1 MRQGARKLVLCAAA
15 MVIVAAARQAQAGWI
30 IADSVNASA
39 TPAFYDPGSPITMT
53 WAASQVGWFYTPSTS
68 FPLWEVL
75 TKFGV
80 TDHRLVTVDVYQAS
94 HGANGTLLSPSAGD
108 VPLRSAQFAPQT
120 DALAGGIFAPLTLT
134 ANNTYFIGFENVSG
148 LGLNVTADSGATSLA
163 GGLRFGF
170 SGGGYLPVSVG
181 GFLSQPILQFQ
192 YDPPNLPPAA
202 PDAPA
207 VPEPSS
213 IVLFGLGTCV
223 VAGSAA
229 WRRRRSSRTAAAFD

>member
-1 MRQGARKLVLCAAA
+1 MQKIVLCAAA
-15 MVIVAAARQAQAGWI
+15 LAIVATVRPVQAGWI

-53 WAASQVGWFYTPSTS
+53 WNASEVGWFYTPSTS

-80 TDHRLVTVDVYQAS
+80 VDHRLVTVDVYQAS
-94 HGANGTLLSPSAGD
+94 RDAHGNLLSPGAGA
-108 VPLRSAQFAPQT
+108 VPLRSAQFAPQA
-120 DALAGGIFAPLTLT
+120 DALAGGIFAPMTLT

-170 SGGGYLPVSVG
+170 PGTGYLPVSVG

-192 YDPPNLPPAA
+192 YDPPSA

-207 VPEPSS
+207 APEPAS
-213 IVLFGLGTCV
+213 IVLFGLGSCV
-223 VAGSAA
+223 LVGSAA
-229 WRRRRSSRTAAAFD
+229 WRRRRSARAAAA

>member
-1 MRQGARKLVLCAAA
+1 MRQGAPKVLLCAAA
-15 MVIVAAARQAQAGWI
+15 IVFAAAASQAQAGWI
-30 IADSVNASA
+30 IADSINASA
-39 TPAFYDPGSPITMT
+39 TPAFYNPGSPITMT
-53 WAASQVGWFYTPSTS
+53 WAASEVGWFYTPSTS
-68 FPLWEVL
+68 YDLWEVL

-80 TDHRLVTVDVYQAS
+80 TDNRLVTVDVYQAS
-94 HGANGTLLSPSAGD
+94 HGANGSLLSPSAGD

-170 SGGGYLPVSVG
+170 SGSGYLPVSVG

-192 YDPPNLPPAA
+192 YDPPGPS

-207 VPEPSS
+207 APEPASF
-213 IVLFGLGTCV
+213 VLFGLGSCV
-223 VAGSAA
+223 LVGSAA
-229 WRRRRSSRTAAAFD
+229 WRRRRNSRTAVA

>member
-1 MRQGARKLVLCAAA
+1 MRQSVRKAVLCAATL
-15 MVIVAAARQAQAGWI
+15 VIVAAARQAQAGWI
-30 IADSVNASA
+30 IADSINASA

-68 FPLWEVL
+68 YDVWEVL

-80 TDHRLVTVDVYQAS
+80 TDHRLVTVDVYQAARDA
-94 HGANGTLLSPSAGD
+94 HGTLLAPDAGD
-108 VPLRSAQFAPQT
+108 APLRSAQFAPQT

-148 LGLNVTADSGATSLA
+148 LGLNVTADGGATSLA

-192 YDPPNLPPAA
+192 YDPPNAS
-202 PDAPA
+202 DAPAA

-213 IVLFGLGTCV
+213 IVLFGFGACV
-223 VAGSAA
+223 LAGSAA
-229 WRRRRSSRTAAAFD
+229 WRRRKGERAATA